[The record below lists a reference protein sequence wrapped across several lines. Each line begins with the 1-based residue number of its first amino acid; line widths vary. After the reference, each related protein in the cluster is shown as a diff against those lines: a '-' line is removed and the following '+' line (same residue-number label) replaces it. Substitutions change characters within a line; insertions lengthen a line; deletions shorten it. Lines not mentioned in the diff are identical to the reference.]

1 MNKIKSF
8 ISFIKDVFDF
18 NKIKLI
24 ILIELLFVLSILVG
38 CRYQMYQDDQKYQ
51 IQIAA
56 MTEFYDA
63 RISEL
68 MAQSENG
75 LYVSNRFSNEYD
87 NDAYLIAQWLGCLD
101 ERYILSTESKEM
113 ACWVIFNRV
122 DNENYPNSVREVLT
136 QKAQFDEF
144 SEEEIP
150 IESNM
155 AIAKNQIARWKSNDI
170 RPVPTRAVY
179 VKITNNEVV
188 LRDTWEENY
197 KTGHWSA

>member
-1 MNKIKSF
+1 M
-8 ISFIKDVFDF
+8 V
-18 NKIKLI
+18 
-24 ILIELLFVLSILVG
+24 
-38 CRYQMYQDDQKYQ
+38 
-51 IQIAA
+51 
-56 MTEFYDA
+56 
-63 RISEL
+63 
-68 MAQSENG
+68 
-75 LYVSNRFSNEYD
+75 
-87 NDAYLIAQWLGCLD
+87 
-101 ERYILSTESKEM
+101 
-113 ACWVIFNRV
+113 CWVIFNRV
-122 DNENYPNSVREVLT
+122 DNENYPNSVHEVLT